1 MEEPQPRE
9 ESESELPQLDFEQ
22 CRVLGSLIEKE
33 LTTPEYYPMT
43 LNALLNA
50 CNQKNNRS
58 PKVNFSEEQVSQA
71 IDQLRIKGL
80 AFRMDLVGSRV
91 PKFQHHSEKTL
102 DLIKPERAILAELLN
117 RGPQTGGQL
126 RSRASRMF
134 DFESLSDVEETVAEM
149 QDRDEPLV
157 MDMDPAP
164 GQKERRWRHTLAPP
178 PTVEESEV
186 GAVYVPAPD
195 PSIEKVESME
205 TEFKELRDEVEALR
219 YQIRE
224 MSDDFREFKKQFD

>member
-9 ESESELPQLDFEQ
+9 ESESELLQLDFEQ

-58 PKVNFSEEQVSQA
+58 PRVNFSEEQVSQA
-71 IDQLRIKGL
+71 IDQLRTKGL

-91 PKFQHHSEKTL
+91 PKFQHNSEKTL

-134 DFESLSDVEETVAEM
+134 DFEGLSDVEETVAEM

>member
-1 MEEPQPRE
+1 
-9 ESESELPQLDFEQ
+9 
-22 CRVLGSLIEKE
+22 
-33 LTTPEYYPMT
+33 
-43 LNALLNA
+43 
-50 CNQKNNRS
+50 
-58 PKVNFSEEQVSQA
+58 
-71 IDQLRIKGL
+71 
-80 AFRMDLVGSRV
+80 MDLVGSRV
-91 PKFQHHSEKTL
+91 PKFQHNSEKTL

-134 DFESLSDVEETVAEM
+134 DFEGLSDVEETVAEM

>member
-1 MEEPQPRE
+1 MEEAQPRE
-9 ESESELPQLDFEQ
+9 ESESELPALDFEQ

-58 PKVNFSEEQVSQA
+58 PRVNFSEDQVSQA

-91 PKFQHHSEKTL
+91 PKFQHHAEKTL
-102 DLIKPERAILAELLN
+102 DLIKPERAIIAELLN

-134 DFESLSDVEETVAEM
+134 DFEGLSDVEETVTEM

-178 PTVEESEV
+178 PSVEEIE
-186 GAVYVPAPD
+186 GTTVYVPAPD

>member
-9 ESESELPQLDFEQ
+9 ESESELLQLDFEQ

-58 PKVNFSEEQVSQA
+58 PRVNFSEEQASQA

-91 PKFQHHSEKTL
+91 PKFQHNSEKTL

-134 DFESLSDVEETVAEM
+134 DFEGLSDVEETVAEM

>member
-1 MEEPQPRE
+1 
-9 ESESELPQLDFEQ
+9 
-22 CRVLGSLIEKE
+22 
-33 LTTPEYYPMT
+33 
-43 LNALLNA
+43 
-50 CNQKNNRS
+50 
-58 PKVNFSEEQVSQA
+58 
-71 IDQLRIKGL
+71 
-80 AFRMDLVGSRV
+80 MDLVGSRV
-91 PKFQHHSEKTL
+91 PKFQHHSEKKL

-134 DFESLSDVEETVAEM
+134 DFESLSDVEETITEM

-178 PTVEESEV
+178 PAVEESE
-186 GAVYVPAPD
+186 GSTVYVPAPD

>member
-1 MEEPQPRE
+1 MEEAQPPE

-58 PKVNFSEEQVSQA
+58 PRVNFSEEQVSQA

-91 PKFQHHSEKTL
+91 PKFKHHSEKTL
-102 DLIKPERAILAELLN
+102 DLIKPERAIIAELLN

-134 DFESLSDVEETVAEM
+134 DFEGLSDVEETVTEM

-178 PTVEESEV
+178 PAVEEIE
-186 GAVYVPAPD
+186 GTTVYVPAPD